1 MKTPMNKKPGQSIR
15 SVRTPHGTR
24 VMRSI
29 TCTRCGKSDTLSF
42 VPKDNHGMFCKDC
55 AALDLQVLEE
65 SPIRKDEKL
74 IRCMDC
80 GQGTVVGKLELAEAK
95 GKLRCQ
101 ACDLKQRDLRRKS
114 ARRPGGVHPVVV
126 KKTKPQE

>member
-1 MKTPMNKKPGQSIR
+1 MKKSGQQQIR

-29 TCTRCGKSDTLSF
+29 TCSRCGKTDVLSF
-42 VPKDNHGMFCKDC
+42 VPKDNRAMFCKDC
-55 AALDLQVLEE
+55 AALDLEVLEE
-65 SPIRKDEKL
+65 SPIKKNDKL

-80 GQGTVVGKLELAEAK
+80 GQATVVGKLELAEAK
-95 GKLRCQ
+95 GKMRCQ
-101 ACDLKQRDLRRKS
+101 ACDLKQRDVRRKS
-114 ARRPGGVHPVVV
+114 AQRPGGVHPVVV